1 MRAADFRRGLF
12 GRALAAAALAA
23 LGACAARPDVPL
35 ETITSAPSTATSPEE
50 RLRGLLADEQR
61 LNNVFGRLA
70 TSNVELCG
78 AQFVPS
84 FGFRLWSIDDFEPA
98 NRAAAGAAFGLTERL
113 QVYAVAA
120 GQPAEAAGIAP
131 GDVLTRIEGRAVE
144 PGEAGRRQ
152 YSEGV
157 TAGLL
162 KRGRVSFTFERDGK
176 ARKVRL
182 NALKACP
189 YAVALAIGEEPNAAT
204 DGKTIFVSSGM
215 MAFARDDQ
223 DLAIVLGHE
232 LAHAIRNHPM
242 RGASD
247 AVPPRSTAG
256 RVVGAVVDVAA
267 GIGGAAYSVIGG
279 MPQSRRNSIAFE
291 KEADYVGL
299 YLAARAGYDV
309 SYAARIWRRLDE
321 KYGASSS
328 DHPTSDD
335 RFEAMTATSAEIAEK
350 RAAGEPLVPAGLPSS

>member
-1 MRAADFRRGLF
+1 M
-12 GRALAAAALAA
+12 
-23 LGACAARPDVPL
+23 
-35 ETITSAPSTATSPEE
+35 
-50 RLRGLLADEQR
+50 
-61 LNNVFGRLA
+61 
-70 TSNVELCG
+70 
-78 AQFVPS
+78 
-84 FGFRLWSIDDFEPA
+84 
-98 NRAAAGAAFGLTERL
+98 
-113 QVYAVAA
+113 
-120 GQPAEAAGIAP
+120 
-131 GDVLTRIEGRAVE
+131 
-144 PGEAGRRQ
+144 
-152 YSEGV
+152 EGV

-256 RVVGAVVDVAA
+256 RVVGAVVDVA

-321 KYGASSS
+321 TYGASFQRPP
-328 DHPTSDD
+328 HLRRPLRGDD
-335 RFEAMTATSAEIAEK
+335 RDVGRDRREARRGRAPRAGRPAVLVSPQPPGAVRKTSRE
-350 RAAGEPLVPAGLPSS
+350 AAR